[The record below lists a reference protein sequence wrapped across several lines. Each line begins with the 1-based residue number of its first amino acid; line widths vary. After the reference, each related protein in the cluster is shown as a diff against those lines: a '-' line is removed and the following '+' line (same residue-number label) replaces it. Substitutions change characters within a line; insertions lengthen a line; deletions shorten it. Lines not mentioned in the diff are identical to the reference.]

1 MQLMPL
7 FSELDYAMMNR
18 AIHLARLGRF
28 TTAPNPNVGCVIT
41 QGSDIVGEGYHMK
54 AGEPHAEVHA
64 LRQAGAKAKG
74 ATAYV
79 TLEPCSHYGRTP
91 PCADGLIEAGIGK
104 VICAMCDPNPLV
116 AGRGFER
123 LRQAGVDV
131 VVGLLETDA
140 IDLNPGFIKKMRTG
154 MPYVQL
160 KMAATLDGQ
169 TALANGKS
177 QWITS
182 EPARQDVQAYR
193 AMAGAIL
200 STSQTVII
208 DNASLAVRW
217 QELPASIQKQYP
229 ESQLRQP
236 SRVILDRQR
245 RLTPDL
251 RLFDLGQASI
261 IQVSDQKSDMVVGLD
276 ESGQLNLTEVLTG
289 LAEQQVNHVWVEA
302 GATLASS
309 LIGQNLI
316 DEIVLYL
323 APKLIGSDGRGIFS
337 ALGLTEMSDVIEL
350 DIKSLTKVGDDI
362 RIIAS
367 PIYKNENKN

>member
-1 MQLMPL
+1 MSL
-7 FSELDYAMMNR
+7 FSELDYTMMNR

-91 PCADGLIEAGIGK
+91 PCAEGLIDAGIAK
-104 VICAMCDPNPLV
+104 VICAMSDPNPLV

-131 VVGLLETDA
+131 VVGLLEADA
-140 IDLNPGFIKKMRTG
+140 IGLNPGFIKKMRTG

-182 EPARQDVQAYR
+182 GPARQDVQAYR
-193 AMAGAIL
+193 AVAGAIL
-200 STSQTVII
+200 STSQTVIL

-217 QELPASIQKQYP
+217 HELPASIQKQYP
-229 ESQLRQP
+229 ESLLRQP
-236 SRVILDRQR
+236 RRVILDRQR
-245 RLTPDL
+245 RLPQHG
-251 RLFDLGQASI
+251 RLFDQGRSSV

-276 ESGQLNLTEVLTG
+276 ESGLLNLSQVLTG

-309 LIGQNLI
+309 MLRQNLI

-323 APKLIGSDGRGIFS
+323 APKVIGSDGRGIFS
-337 ALGLTEMSDVIEL
+337 ALGLTDMSEVIEL
-350 DIKSLTKVGDDI
+350 DIKALTKVGDDI
-362 RIIAS
+362 KIIAH
-367 PIYKNENKN
+367 PIYKNTK